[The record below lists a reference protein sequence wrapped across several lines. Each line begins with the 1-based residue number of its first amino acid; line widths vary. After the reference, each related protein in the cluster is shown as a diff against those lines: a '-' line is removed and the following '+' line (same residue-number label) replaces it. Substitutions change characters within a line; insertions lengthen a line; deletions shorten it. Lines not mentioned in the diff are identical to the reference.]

1 MRTTSGWQVMTYY
14 ARVVAHGVIIV
25 RSIATMRTPTMSRV
39 SVIIVRVVGRA
50 TLTIARD
57 VVVFI
62 PRTRACTISR
72 IGVSIGA
79 RVAMRTMVLIVMS
92 ATSIMLEG
100 VLIVVR
106 VVGVLNLST
115 NTLTSLTLYSM
126 VRIRINYT
134 LV

>member
-1 MRTTSGWQVMTYY
+1 MTYY
-14 ARVVAHGVIIV
+14 ARVAEHGVVIV
-25 RSIATMRTPTMSRV
+25 RSIATMITPTMSRV
-39 SVIIVRVVGRA
+39 WVIIARVVGRT

-57 VVVFI
+57 VVVHI

-79 RVAMRTMVLIVMS
+79 RVALRVMAFTARS